1 MITLKLRHTATGVE
15 LLRHADWTK
24 SDGWLEWDA
33 RDIIKSLREAF
44 VRSADQ
50 QFAEID
56 ELWEKFIEKLEKEA
70 TANPNN
76 LTSSIED
83 HLVKPIIEFRANHA
97 EPSEEKAVSR

>member
-1 MITLKLRHTATGVE
+1 MITLKLRHTATGAE
-15 LLRHADWTK
+15 LLRQADWTK

-33 RDIIKSLREAF
+33 RDIIKGLREAF

-56 ELWEKFIEKLEKEA
+56 ELWEKFIEKLEKET
-70 TANPNN
+70 TANPSN

-83 HLVKPIIEFRANHA
+83 HIVKPII
-97 EPSEEKAVSR
+97 